1 MNIKLTLGERLK
13 DLRVERN
20 LKLETLAEQTGLS
33 KSALSKYE
41 SDDVTDLSIYAVTTL
56 AEFYGV
62 TTDYLLG
69 VTENKKRPDAVLSDL
84 HLSDG
89 AVDVLRNGK
98 FNHRLL
104 CELIV
109 HENFRRFM
117 TDLEIYVDGYV
128 SANIQN
134 LNAGLE
140 ATRQMLKKKYA
151 ADEND
156 LYMSTLKL
164 GQIDEDE
171 YFGRVLYDELVAI
184 LKNIKTE
191 HRKDKTTSDGSM
203 IDNLMKELEDAQ
215 KLEGSADEKKIR
227 TALKAI
233 GINYDKLTEDERK
246 LIKKILYKTAM
257 LKPGTLA
264 GNRVKPEVVYQ
275 LLGGLP
281 GVQVKQLGGEVD
293 GISIGSAAKAVII
306 GVVQLHAGVAVGM
319 ERTAHHAMAVGLH
332 AVHLSHLPNGD
343 GGLDLLI

>member
-1 MNIKLTLGERLK
+1 M
-13 DLRVERN
+13 
-20 LKLETLAEQTGLS
+20 
-33 KSALSKYE
+33 
-41 SDDVTDLSIYAVTTL
+41 
-56 AEFYGV
+56 
-62 TTDYLLG
+62 
-69 VTENKKRPDAVLSDL
+69 

-109 HENFRRFM
+109 HENFQRFM

-171 YFGRVLYDELVAI
+171 YFGRVLYDELVDI

-191 HRKDKTTSDGSM
+191 HRKDKTTSDGAM
-203 IDNLMKELEDAQ
+203 VDNLMKELEDAQ
-215 KLEGSADEKKIR
+215 KLEGAVDEKKMNV
-227 TALKAI
+227 LMGQI
-233 GINYDKLTEDERK
+233 GIDYSKLTKEEQMTMLRVFNK
-246 LIKKILYKTAM
+246 SSM
-257 LKPGTLA
+257 LKHRT
-264 GNRVKPEVVYQ
+264 K
-275 LLGGLP
+275 
-281 GVQVKQLGGEVD
+281 
-293 GISIGSAAKAVII
+293 S
-306 GVVQLHAGVAVGM
+306 GM
-319 ERTAHHAMAVGLH
+319 RGKHRR
-332 AVHLSHLPNGD
+332 
-343 GGLDLLI
+343 